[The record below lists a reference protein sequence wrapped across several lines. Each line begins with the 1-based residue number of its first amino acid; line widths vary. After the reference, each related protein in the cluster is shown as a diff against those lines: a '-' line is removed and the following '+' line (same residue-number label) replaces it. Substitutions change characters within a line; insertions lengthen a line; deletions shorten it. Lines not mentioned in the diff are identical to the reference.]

1 MPSSVL
7 RVLFDIKMTHLFF
20 ITMTVKANIKTTP
33 KMLNNI
39 KYFLSLLLLF
49 GFSLTSFSQEK
60 NEEGKKEKAPAYQL
74 FRESENYSYL
84 KEESTFEKVFWD
96 PIKFIPF
103 NASKNIYLTVGGE
116 FRPRFEYF
124 KNNN

>member
-39 KYFLSLLLLF
+39 KTFLSLLLLF

-60 NEEGKKEKAPAYQL
+60 NEEGKKRAPAYQL
-74 FRESENYSYL
+74 FRELENYSYL
-84 KEESTFEKVFWD
+84 KEEATFEKDFLG
-96 PIKFIPF
+96 
-103 NASKNIYLTVGGE
+103 SY
-116 FRPRFEYF
+116 
-124 KNNN
+124 